1 MLFVVVPHTRPM
13 ADQPAATLN
22 GDGPSSATLSSS
34 TDLTPMKAA
43 TVVNA
48 VKIALGTAG
57 VSTGATPAVRVAGTG
72 ETSLQAPTDQS
83 KETVRVKVCGR
94 RAVVSH
100 PLRKRRA
107 SYRRHFFLH
116 QHDLRSGRIALRP

>member
-1 MLFVVVPHTRPM
+1 
-13 ADQPAATLN
+13 
-22 GDGPSSATLSSS
+22 
-34 TDLTPMKAA
+34 MKAA

-100 PLRKRRA
+100 PPEKGQR
-107 SYRRHFFLH
+107 
-116 QHDLRSGRIALRP
+116 RIAGISFYISTTCALEESRCVPDTVCVSLPRCHA